1 MSFKKVLNLIAKFQT
16 KHPYITIL
24 IILAISIA
32 FYGGSTQVQTVA
44 SLEKMMP
51 TQIEEIAAFNDLRDA
66 NLGQDMIAVVVRVN
80 REGTDPQGV
89 MDITDYR
96 ILEYLDNLQNLLSQ
110 ETDILEVHSYNEIVQ
125 RFNGGE
131 IPTKEEYVQI
141 ISNPQAKA
149 YLDQF
154 INQDKSI
161 TILLAKTD
169 ISADDARMNS
179 LTKKLQA
186 HIETIGRLNAGE
198 QKALSFY
205 IDIVDGVDAK
215 VYDIPIKIKYL
226 DLDNNE
232 YSALK
237 EFKLLIKEK
246 PQIQVINY
254 SGSGLAGKKGILEV
268 SLQNVGSETAEAV
281 DVRLIKQSSQP
292 FAFDVRSAYV
302 GQLEPGETGLAI
314 FNIDISRN
322 AEFKE
327 HDFKLF
333 IRAKG
338 DSDNGNNNIYTYS
351 DRAKF
356 SVDGKAPNYFL
367 YIGLGI
373 LGLIILIVL
382 IRIFSR

>member
-1 MSFKKVLNLIAKFQT
+1 MNVKIDLYLENVGEKDSKSVGISLLLPEEFKHTYSNANT
-16 KHPYITIL
+16 
-24 IILAISIA
+24 
-32 FYGGSTQVQTVA
+32 
-44 SLEKMMP
+44 
-51 TQIEEIAAFNDLRDA
+51 LR
-66 NLGQDMIAVVVRVN
+66 
-80 REGTDPQGV
+80 
-89 MDITDYR
+89 
-96 ILEYLDNLQNLLSQ
+96 
-110 ETDILEVHSYNEIVQ
+110 
-125 RFNGGE
+125 
-131 IPTKEEYVQI
+131 
-141 ISNPQAKA
+141 
-149 YLDQF
+149 
-154 INQDKSI
+154 
-161 TILLAKTD
+161 
-169 ISADDARMNS
+169 
-179 LTKKLQA
+179 
-186 HIETIGRLNAGE
+186 IGRLNAGE